1 METLKIRARSENFH
15 FQRGELPDY
24 GVVRIGF
31 PENGFYGERSGFLIV
46 GVALLGELI
55 F

>member
-1 METLKIRARSENFH
+1 METLKIRAKSENFH
-15 FQRGELPDY
+15 FQRGELPNY
-24 GVVRIGF
+24 EVVRIGF
-31 PENGFYGERSGFLIV
+31 PENGFYGERSGFPIV